1 MQSAP
6 FSINNIY
13 YSYRTLEDSG
23 KAIINGAS
31 IIFAYNASIK
41 IAADNYH
48 SITLPEKSFIEL
60 PTCSSIDYTVEG
72 LGFVVLLTNKQEQS
86 LGNLLQPKC
95 LETDAYQVNKPW
107 GRELWITGKSPKHSM
122 VLKFIEIKKGTKT
135 SLQVHELKFESNFL
149 CEGEAI
155 FRYSEEKFEGKEKKY
170 KIEETRISTTTV
182 IDVEPMTI
190 HQVEAAT
197 DIILIEAS
205 TDHLDDVIRLQD
217 DSGRHD
223 GRVES
228 EHKG

>member
-1 MQSAP
+1 MQRAP
-6 FSINNIY
+6 FSLNNIH

-23 KAIINGAS
+23 KAIIKGAS

-41 IAADNYH
+41 IVIE
-48 SITLPEKSFIEL
+48 SSMPITLPEKSFLEL
-60 PTCSSIDYTVEG
+60 PPCSSIDYTVEG
-72 LGFVVLLTNKQEQS
+72 LGFVVLLTNKQTQS
-86 LGNLLQPKC
+86 VSNLLHPKC
-95 LETDAYQVNKPW
+95 LETDAYQVTKPW

-135 SLQVHELKFESNFL
+135 SLQVHELKYESNFL

-155 FRYSEEKFEGKEKKY
+155 FRYSGEKFTVKEKKY
-170 KIEETRISTTTV
+170 KIEETRISSPTV